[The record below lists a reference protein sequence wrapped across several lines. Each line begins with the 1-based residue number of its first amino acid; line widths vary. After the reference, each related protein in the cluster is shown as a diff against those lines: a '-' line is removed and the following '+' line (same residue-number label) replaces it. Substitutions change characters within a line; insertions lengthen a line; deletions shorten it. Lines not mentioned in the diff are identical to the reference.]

1 MLRAPSKGHG
11 SLKNLKV
18 LPLAIIG
25 TVLGAVVGVILIVT
39 RTLPEQASQ
48 QATNIDRLYVF
59 FLIFSGIIF
68 MIVLLFLAV
77 AIHRFRARP
86 NDQREGKNVHGITWL
101 EIVWTAIPF
110 VLVLACAFGGWYVL
124 DRDDVY
130 AAGQKSGQQ
139 IHIVGYQFGW
149 KFDYLN
155 EEVALTEQDELVVP
169 VGQPIAFELTSNDVM
184 HAFWVPAW
192 RFQMS
197 TLPTQTNYASTT
209 PTKIGTF
216 DVVCA
221 YLCGVGHT
229 GMNSAVEGS
238 IIPKVRVV
246 STADYEAWV
255 AERKAEAAKDAQEA
269 EQATTAEAA

>member
-1 MLRAPSKGHG
+1 
-11 SLKNLKV
+11 LKNLKI

-25 TVLGAVVGVILIVT
+25 TVVGAIISVLLIVT
-39 RTLPEQASQ
+39 RTLPIRASEQAD
-48 QATNIDRLYVF
+48 NIDYLYIF
-59 FLIFSGIIF
+59 FLAFSGIIF
-68 MIVLLFLAV
+68 GIVTLFLLVAV
-77 AIHRFRARP
+77 YRFRARP
-86 NDQREGKNVHGITWL
+86 NDQREGKNVYGNTGL
-101 EIVWTAIPF
+101 EIVWTVIPF
-110 VLVLACAFGGWYVL
+110 VIVVACVIGGWYVL
-124 DRDDVY
+124 AKDDVY
-130 AAGQKSGQQ
+130 AAGETSGQK
-139 IHIVGYQFGW
+139 IHIIGYQFGW

-155 EEVALTEQDELVVP
+155 EEIALKEETELVVP

-197 TLPTQTNYASTT
+197 TLPTQTNYASVT
-209 PTKIGTF
+209 PSKVGTY

-246 STADYEAWV
+246 SQADFDAWV
-255 AERKAEAAKDAQEA
+255 AERKAAAAQEA
-269 EQATTAEAA
+269 EQADQTTTAEAA

>member
-1 MLRAPSKGHG
+1 M
-11 SLKNLKV
+11 KV

-25 TVLGAVVGVILIVT
+25 TVIGVVISVLLIVS
-39 RTLPEQASQ
+39 RTLPVRASEQA
-48 QATNIDRLYVF
+48 ANIDYLYVF
-59 FLIFSGIIF
+59 FLAFSGIIF
-68 MIVLLFLAV
+68 AIVTLFLLVAV
-77 AIHRFRARP
+77 YRFRARP

-101 EIVWTAIPF
+101 EVLWTAIPF
-110 VLVLACAFGGWYVL
+110 VIVLACGVAGWYVL
-124 DRDDVY
+124 AKDDVY
-130 AAGQKSGQQ
+130 AAGAKEGQK

-155 EEVALTEQDELVVP
+155 ADIALTEQDELVVP
-169 VGQPIAFELTSNDVM
+169 VGEPIAFDLTSNDVM

-197 TLPTQTNYASTT
+197 ALPTQTNYASVT
-209 PTKIGTF
+209 PSKIGTY

-246 STADYEAWV
+246 SAADFETWV
-255 AERKAEAAKDAQEA
+255 AERKAEAAQEA
-269 EQATTAEAA
+269 EQADQTTTAEAA